1 MAFVKRIAGATAL
14 GVAMLTGYGLSVT
27 PAQAGYV
34 VTLTQQG
41 TDVVATGSGPIDLTG
56 LSFSNTALAA
66 AFLHP
71 SNGSLAT
78 GPTSDSAIDTYD
90 GLTGP
95 ASFGSGSQTFAS
107 SGSGDAVGIAAA
119 VSLLGVPQGYVSGG
133 ALSDTST
140 YANRTF
146 SSLGVTPGTYEWT
159 WGTGTNQ
166 NFTLVIGSAVP
177 EPATWAMMILGFTGF
192 GFMGYRRK
200 SKPALTAVDPSSG
213 LN

>member
-34 VTLTQQG
+34 VTLTEQG

-56 LSFSNTALAA
+56 LSL
-66 AFLHP
+66 FLV
-71 SNGSLAT
+71 GSTSAGMVPLLGAITTGPVSLGPLSLYTGFT
-78 GPTSDSAIDTYD
+78 GPT
-90 GLTGP
+90 
-95 ASFGSGSQTFAS
+95 SFGSGSQTFAS
-107 SGSGDAVGIAAA
+107 SGSGDKVGINGT
-119 VSLLGVPQGYVSGG
+119 SDFLGVPSGYVSGS

-140 YANRTF
+140 YANKTF

-177 EPATWAMMILGFTGF
+177 EPSTWAMLLLGFAGL
-192 GFMGYRRK
+192 GFMAYRRK
-200 SKPALTAVDPSSG
+200 QNGSAVAAA
-213 LN
+213 